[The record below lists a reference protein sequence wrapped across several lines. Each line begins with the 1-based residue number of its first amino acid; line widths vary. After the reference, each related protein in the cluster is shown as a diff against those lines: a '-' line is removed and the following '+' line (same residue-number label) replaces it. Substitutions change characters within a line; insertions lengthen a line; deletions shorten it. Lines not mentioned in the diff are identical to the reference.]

1 MNTLVIIGTIVLL
14 YPPLP
19 VSVHHHLDSP
29 YLLHSF
35 VLAANE
41 LADQQILPHHYALLV
56 DYVIEL
62 SLFLLDD
69 VLFVV
74 LLIVIVVV
82 LLVVEVLLRL
92 LGLLLLLLVPLVVQ
106 LVQDVLDL
114 ALELLVTLLH
124 EVLEDLRHA
133 QLLGLLS
140 ELLPGEDGV
149 KGAVDIGT
157 HLEVVMLHQIVEDF

>member
-1 MNTLVIIGTIVLL
+1 MNTLVITGSIVLL
-14 YPPLP
+14 HPPLP
-19 VSVHHHLDSP
+19 VSFHHHLHSP
-29 YLLHSF
+29 YLLHSL
-35 VLAANE
+35 VLAADE
-41 LADQQILPHHYALLV
+41 LAHQQVLPHHYALLV

-74 LLIVIVVV
+74 LLIVIVVI

-92 LGLLLLLLVPLVVQ
+92 LRLLLLLLVSLVVE

-124 EVLEDLRHA
+124 EVLQDFRHA
-133 QLLGLLS
+133 QLLGFLS
-140 ELLPGEDGV
+140 ELLPGEDGI
-149 KGAVDIGT
+149 KCAVDIGAY
-157 HLEVVMLHQIVEDF
+157 LEVVMLNQIVEDF